1 MERRLKRTAWKRVTS
16 IVASTF
22 LAATAVVVP
31 QTWNAQEAAAY
42 VPNENLPVNHGTP
55 DGPQPRVARNSVN
68 IKGSPYKPGDRF
80 TYDVTSMAKAPEWE
94 DGRQGNTPSRILYN
108 SSSPHPGAHQKT
120 KNLETP

>member
-42 VPNENLPVNHGTP
+42 VPNENLPMGHLMG
-55 DGPQPRVARNSVN
+55 RNR
-68 IKGSPYKPGDRF
+68 GSRA
-80 TYDVTSMAKAPEWE
+80 TV
-94 DGRQGNTPSRILYN
+94 
-108 SSSPHPGAHQKT
+108 
-120 KNLETP
+120 